1 MTTGSGPYV
10 TPDPIDDDP
19 DPTVVETTIT
29 ARVQTVDV
37 GGIMMEA
44 ETYNG
49 EIPGP
54 TLRLNVGDTVIV
66 RLINLLP
73 HPTGLTRTEER
84 RVGKECVST
93 CRSRVSPD
101 H

>member
-44 ETYNG
+44 ATYTGET
-49 EIPGP
+49 PGP
-54 TLRLNVGDTVIV
+54 PLRLNVGATVIV
-66 RLINLLP
+66 RLLNLV
-73 HPTGLTRTEER
+73 HNPTGIPWPGIDLQKPADGTTAPTPRRT
-84 RVGKECVST
+84 G
-93 CRSRVSPD
+93 
-101 H
+101 